1 MKSWLRFAGVGQAA
15 VVLSLTACGA
25 YGAQDISPATAQKLR
40 DYMRPWTSPAP
51 GDPAVLYG
59 FNCSKDPDS
68 RTPPGWIYHL
78 EGGSTTMKP
87 FGTKDARPARYFF
100 WYRAEVRPVFAWE
113 RSLADGREWLERQ
126 RTERM
131 RPVQAGDGALLDEQE
146 LRCLAYRG
154 PLYLDVSLHLYWNLQ
169 VLSSKHT
176 WEDALDWSTAL
187 RQTWPAPYHGLSG
200 AEAITEEKDAHLS
213 EAPGVLV
220 KLVRD
225 ILAGAPLGQ
234 AAQPDSG
241 QAPCPPLLKLSVAP
255 AALWADGTGRSVIRL
270 EARDGWGRPL
280 EGEFPVECSRGKL
293 SHVKLI
299 TDASGV
305 ATAHYVAPSEGPGP
319 DSIVVTG
326 PGGVRA
332 KAAVALGG
340 ILLKPAQ
347 DGQGALFGDGK
358 SSVDLIAVCS
368 GPDGRP
374 LPGTKV
380 KLFADERELP
390 ARGRLSSEAVTT
402 GPDGTARFSY
412 TAPDVYSGKTGFKRG
427 DAFITAV
434 ASVGN
439 PPRAV
444 RSVWRVPLYAGE
456 VYTLEVAKPAFRRLE
471 GFRIPAPSANGV
483 LKGTV
488 AARLPGGQSAP
499 VSAALLR
506 LTGPDGAVLGTGTS
520 DSSGGFR
527 FEFIGNRMSP
537 EGREVELAEPLLLEM
552 DEDLARV
559 AAEWERD
566 LEILEKRGYGVP
578 EMREFASELPGRL
591 AASTG
596 GSRDR
601 LLDTDYLAYGAMRLC
616 ALCRYLRLLDER
628 QAESAEWFSESLK
641 NATTIVADALKV
653 SELLRKGAQARLKD
667 RFTPQQ
673 WQAFEDSLL
682 RQFAALVAEQYQK
695 GVDAAK
701 AVNVD
706 TEVPELFTGLGS
718 DFLVKQGV
726 QGLAG
731 AVREGLA
738 AAGRS
743 STRRIL
749 AHWGMKAVTGGLPV
763 SEGIEGISAA
773 KETLTSYEARHNR
786 LNLDNLDRELYRLD
800 AKLLV
805 DTVIKGPFI
814 YAGLKKLAA
823 DPEAV
828 RRISELDVTSLE
840 NIQDALKDAA
850 EPVNSVFNALDL
862 MFQSYQGYRWVAD
875 FLDAERVKQ
884 QVAEAIFR

>member
-1 MKSWLRFAGVGQAA
+1 MKTLRASPPNGSGIWRSW
-15 VVLSLTACGA
+15 
-25 YGAQDISPATAQKLR
+25 K
-40 DYMRPWTSPAP
+40 
-51 GDPAVLYG
+51 
-59 FNCSKDPDS
+59 
-68 RTPPGWIYHL
+68 
-78 EGGSTTMKP
+78 
-87 FGTKDARPARYFF
+87 
-100 WYRAEVRPVFAWE
+100 
-113 RSLADGREWLERQ
+113 
-126 RTERM
+126 
-131 RPVQAGDGALLDEQE
+131 
-146 LRCLAYRG
+146 
-154 PLYLDVSLHLYWNLQ
+154 
-169 VLSSKHT
+169 
-176 WEDALDWSTAL
+176 
-187 RQTWPAPYHGLSG
+187 
-200 AEAITEEKDAHLS
+200 
-213 EAPGVLV
+213 
-220 KLVRD
+220 
-225 ILAGAPLGQ
+225 
-234 AAQPDSG
+234 
-241 QAPCPPLLKLSVAP
+241 
-255 AALWADGTGRSVIRL
+255 
-270 EARDGWGRPL
+270 
-280 EGEFPVECSRGKL
+280 
-293 SHVKLI
+293 
-299 TDASGV
+299 
-305 ATAHYVAPSEGPGP
+305 
-319 DSIVVTG
+319 
-326 PGGVRA
+326 
-332 KAAVALGG
+332 
-340 ILLKPAQ
+340 
-347 DGQGALFGDGK
+347 
-358 SSVDLIAVCS
+358 
-368 GPDGRP
+368 
-374 LPGTKV
+374 
-380 KLFADERELP
+380 
-390 ARGRLSSEAVTT
+390 
-402 GPDGTARFSY
+402 
-412 TAPDVYSGKTGFKRG
+412 
-427 DAFITAV
+427 
-434 ASVGN
+434 
-439 PPRAV
+439 
-444 RSVWRVPLYAGE
+444 
-456 VYTLEVAKPAFRRLE
+456 
-471 GFRIPAPSANGV
+471 
-483 LKGTV
+483 
-488 AARLPGGQSAP
+488 
-499 VSAALLR
+499 
-506 LTGPDGAVLGTGTS
+506 
-520 DSSGGFR
+520 
-527 FEFIGNRMSP
+527 
-537 EGREVELAEPLLLEM
+537 
-552 DEDLARV
+552 
-559 AAEWERD
+559 
-566 LEILEKRGYGVP
+566 KRGYGVP

-673 WQAFEDSLL
+673 WQAFEESLL

-738 AAGRS
+738 TAGRS